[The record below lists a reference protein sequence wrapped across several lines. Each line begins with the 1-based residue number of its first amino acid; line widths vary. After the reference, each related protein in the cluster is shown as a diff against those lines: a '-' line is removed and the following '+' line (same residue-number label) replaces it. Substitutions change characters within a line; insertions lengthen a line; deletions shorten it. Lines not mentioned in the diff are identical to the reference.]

1 MGSGWPEVSISCGFQ
16 FLSLTRTPCFRTKK
30 WNVSCESYGN
40 RWKVEDVVGVLVDMD
55 LLEMKFF
62 INGADMGPAFTNFQS
77 SGLFPAISLNVRQCL
92 RVNYGQ
98 ELFIY
103 PPDIVDGMPFRPVC
117 DALHWKVSL
126 QKNSESAESLQSS
139 VPATNPPE
147 RVTIIQSESVNPGN
161 ISSRIGSAGMMLT
174 FTCTSRFIVLHNV
187 YLWVLS
193 VSSRETLQS
202 EQRVGRRSSIQQRC
216 QHH

>member
-1 MGSGWPEVSISCGFQ
+1 MGSGWPEVSINCGFQ
-16 FLSLTRTPCFRTKK
+16 FLSLTHTPCFRMKK

-103 PPDIVDGMPFRPVC
+103 PLILLMECHFVLFAMLYIGKSAF
-117 DALHWKVSL
+117 KKIVSL
-126 QKNSESAESLQSS
+126 LK
-139 VPATNPPE
+139 VY
-147 RVTIIQSESVNPGN
+147 
-161 ISSRIGSAGMMLT
+161 
-174 FTCTSRFIVLHNV
+174 NV
-187 YLWVLS
+187 QYLRPIHPNALPLYNLKV
-193 VSSRETLQS
+193 
-202 EQRVGRRSSIQQRC
+202 
-216 QHH
+216 